1 MPATLPRGTGKGVKP
16 VDDAL
21 FSYVSAMALVRQMR
35 RAGVLDDDK
44 YQRVEEAM
52 REKYN
57 VPKSS
62 IYRDFDLLCPRFG
75 AMMSH
80 RKEVGECP

>member
-1 MPATLPRGTGKGVKP
+1 M
-16 VDDAL
+16 DDAL
-21 FSYVSAMALVRQMR
+21 FSYVSAMALARQMR
-35 RAGVLDDDK
+35 RAGILDDDE

-62 IYRDFDLLCPRFG
+62 IYRDLDLLCPRCR

-80 RKEVGECP
+80 HKEVAECQ

>member
-1 MPATLPRGTGKGVKP
+1 MPAILLHGMGKGVKP
-16 VDDAL
+16 VDEAT
-21 FSYVSAMALVRQMR
+21 FSYVTAMAMARQMR
-35 RAGVLDDDK
+35 RSGILTDEE

-57 VPKSS
+57 VPKDS
-62 IYRDFDLLCPRFG
+62 IYRDFDLLCPRFR

-80 RKEVGECP
+80 HKEVAECQ